1 MKLQISTNN
10 STGFSAYV
18 DQATGAAYLSD
29 KLICTLTGMSNKTLD
44 KIVQSEGVGDFS
56 SDVTQALTAGGT
68 QGVGGLRQASD
79 FSTILFAWKPV
90 STTNKERKEQLIRVL
105 MDAGATAYVYSLC
118 GYNMLQVVEEPKP
131 PVRVLP
137 EKLEV
142 AARIESLSNNTK
154 LPASVKQLLIDSLVN
169 EYIDTKPKLTANTE
183 RWVGVVQ
190 KAEELNYNTN
200 HSSRTKLGHYA
211 SKQSHRLV
219 RQREERLCNGE
230 FRPIWTYLDNAA
242 LEMVIAEF
250 FS

>member
-1 MKLQISTNN
+1 MS
-10 STGFSAYV
+10 
-18 DQATGAAYLSD
+18 
-29 KLICTLTGMSNKTLD
+29 KLIKVTPQQKDDHVIYICDETKQPYFNLAQALIIFPNVSKTTLFRRL
-44 KIVQSEGVGDFS
+44 EGVS
-56 SDVTQALTAGGT
+56 NSDVKIAEIPTN
-68 QGVGGLRQASD
+68 GGLQVVP
-79 FSTILFAWKPV
+79 LFPAPV
-90 STTNKERKEQLIRVL
+90 LLDLAFEFDLPLAKL
-105 MDAGATAYVYSLC
+105 MGQAGATVYLYGIA
-118 GYNMLQVVEEPKP
+118 GYKVQVVEEPKP
-131 PVRVLP
+131 SARVLP